1 MAIRTRHVIYAGLFV
16 FATQVFSQD
25 VPEPPANKQE
35 AEAKGLTRIGIAEL
49 KAFIPGTIQMWGHK
63 DVAKTKIFKPDGS
76 LEVDDARDKGGT
88 WNFSKEHGGY
98 CNAIVKAKDNRT
110 VKNCF
115 AVFKAGDGVHHF
127 DYDVKSGHYS
137 ATWRPAPKQ

>member
-1 MAIRTRHVIYAGLFV
+1 MAARIGHLICAGLLV
-16 FATQVFSQD
+16 VATQAFSQD
-25 VPEPPANKQE
+25 VPEHPANRQD
-35 AEAKGLTRIGIAEL
+35 AETKGLARASIAEI
-49 KAFIPGTIQMWGHK
+49 KAFIPGTIQLRGHK
-63 DVAKTKIFKPDGS
+63 EVAKTKIFKPDGT

-98 CNAIVKAKDNRT
+98 CNAIVRAKDNRT

-115 AVFKAGDGVHHF
+115 VVFKAGDGVHYF
-127 DYDVKSGHYS
+127 DYDAKSGHYA

>member
-16 FATQVFSQD
+16 FATQVFSQN
-25 VPEPPANKQE
+25 VPEHPANMKE
-35 AEAKGLTRIGIAEL
+35 AEAKGLARASIAEL
-49 KAFIPGTIQMWGHK
+49 KAFIPGTIQLRGVK
-63 DVAKTKIFKPDGS
+63 DVAKTKIFKPDGT

-98 CNAIVKAKDNRT
+98 CNAVVKAKSNKV

-115 AVFKAGDGVHHF
+115 AVFKAGDGVHYF

-137 ATWRPAPKQ
+137 ATWRPAAKQ